1 MTINGVV
8 FGGTKLLGMVMLLKP
23 KLPLSPVTVKYKPVV
38 VALFAAIVTL
48 DICVL
53 VMFPLR
59 VRFTVLPLSVKIVT
73 VEFACVTGVG
83 VGFRVDVGVGVL
95 FEEPNAKRVP
105 SSKPT
110 YSIPS
115 ATAEDDQIS
124 ELGLSSW

>member
-1 MTINGVV
+1 
-8 FGGTKLLGMVMLLKP
+8 MLLKP
-23 KLPLSPVTVKYKPVV
+23 KLPLSPVTVKIVSCCGVV
-38 VALFAAIVTL
+38 CCDCNVGHLCAGDV
-48 DICVL
+48 
-53 VMFPLR
+53 PLR

-83 VGFRVDVGVGVL
+83 VGLRVDVGVGVL

-115 ATAEDDQIS
+115 AMAADDQLS